1 MNLENEKVPSP
12 VNAPESYFKE
22 FESRLLQRLGIDKNS
37 WVGEQT
43 LDSSE
48 TLENNA
54 GLVEGISTKKV
65 VVEAPKME
73 LNPVTNIDPPFTS
86 KKQEPTTITS
96 SPVRKEIDEVGQ
108 IHIDP
113 LKVSTNETPEWVNF
127 AAIDGKESK
136 SESGDVA
143 NITMVNH
150 GDLVS
155 NQTQETRVAAELET
169 ESEEIVL
176 QPVQSDSNE
185 VPAWTEIADEKDI
198 EVPVV
203 VDVTEES
210 NVQIETISEVET
222 PLDAPLVT
230 VHHVPELVDDE
241 EALKAEFEA
250 MQKAKMLAETPA
262 EPLKM
267 ESESPDFNSG
277 SVFSSNVGRIEAR
290 NDQPT
295 ETKLY
300 NQHAPGIDTLEPPPT
315 PFAPIAG
322 LQEKPSSP
330 NWIGAAA
337 SIAAIVAAYFI
348 WTAIQPST
356 DDVVATN
363 DSMMTVKTI
372 APFQNT
378 MKKDTV
384 SPGLRLVENYILDK
398 KLEKYE
404 DPKIFS
410 IDQKEEL
417 SAKSI
422 KALNDLE
429 QHNIAVFDMED
440 NLFEELDLDI

>member
-37 WVGEQT
+37 WVENQP
-43 LDSSE
+43 LDTSVE
-48 TLENNA
+48 TENTA
-54 GLVEGISTKKV
+54 ELVAGISTKKV
-65 VVEAPKME
+65 VIETPKME
-73 LNPVTNIDPPFTS
+73 LNPVTNVDPPLTS

-96 SPVRKEIDEVGQ
+96 SPVRKEIEEVGQ

-127 AAIDGKESK
+127 AAIDGKEGE
-136 SESGDVA
+136 SELGDVA

-150 GDLVS
+150 GDLA
-155 NQTQETRVAAELET
+155 NEPEQETPIVVERET
-169 ESEEIVL
+169 ESEELVL
-176 QPVQSDSNE
+176 QPVHGESNG
-185 VPAWTEIADEKDI
+185 VPSWTEIAEEK
-198 EVPVV
+198 V
-203 VDVTEES
+203 
-210 NVQIETISEVET
+210 VET
-222 PLDAPLVT
+222 PVITAINSELDEVAATEVIGNTEAPSVT
-230 VHHVPELVDDE
+230 VHHVPEFVDDE
-241 EALKAEFEA
+241 EALKAEYEA
-250 MQKAKMLAETPA
+250 MQKAKMVAETPA

-267 ESESPDFNSG
+267 ESVQTPVESG
-277 SVFSSNVGRIEAR
+277 SVFSSNVGRIESR
-290 NDQPT
+290 NDRPV
-295 ETKLY
+295 ESKLY
-300 NQHAPGIDTLEPPPT
+300 NQHAPGTDTLEPPPT

-356 DDVVATN
+356 EDAVTNN
-363 DSMMTVKTI
+363 DSMANETTV
-372 APFQNT
+372 AVQNT
-378 MKKDTV
+378 VKKDTV
-384 SPGLRLVENYILDK
+384 APGVRLVEHYILDK

-404 DPKIFS
+404 EPKIFS
-410 IDQKEEL
+410 IDQKEDL

-422 KALNDLE
+422 RALNDLE
-429 QHNIAVFDMED
+429 HHNIAVFDMED